1 MHTDWKKEILKG
13 ITCFIGLNNRIFYFS
28 LGISPSEGFRRGRSL
43 RWDRILNVKVKL
55 GILFPNHRL
64 TEFQTLLHASKI
76 KGDLAFQ
83 EVQDPAWMVW
93 ICLQLPIKKLEHL
106 HLSLT
111 FVIFFFFLWLDQT
124 TSYLA
129 SCSMHALFFPC
140 YLLQAT
146 FPTGTLLSL
155 AAAWKPYFFLPCF
168 LFNFCNT
175 VSLPFRLK
183 QPKEKNT
190 VFCFSKN
197 SQSAIE
203 ITFYFLLHTN
213 PAKVICNSIKA
224 DLPKTYQKETYEEN
238 TQTFPSHLCIPAFE
252 KNRFQ
257 FLFQD

>member
-1 MHTDWKKEILKG
+1 MPQKLK
-13 ITCFIGLNNRIFYFS
+13 
-28 LGISPSEGFRRGRSL
+28 
-43 RWDRILNVKVKL
+43 V
-55 GILFPNHRL
+55 
-64 TEFQTLLHASKI
+64 TLLFRKYRIQPEWFGSVYNYPLRSWSIYISH
-76 KGDLAFQ
+76 
-83 EVQDPAWMVW
+83 
-93 ICLQLPIKKLEHL
+93 
-106 HLSLT
+106 SLLW
-111 FVIFFFFLWLDQT
+111 FFFLWLDQT

-168 LFNFCNT
+168 LFNFGNT

-224 DLPKTYQKETYEEN
+224 DLPKTYQKETYKEN